1 MFLSFLNYKTYGVIS
16 KRRLKNVG
24 GNTEFSCHKTDRKE
38 RTIQDNLAVQ
48 ILNNLNVEFAAF
60 FHFALLIES
69 ELKGLADLIEMK
81 SAILVISL
89 IV

>member
-1 MFLSFLNYKTYGVIS
+1 M
-16 KRRLKNVG
+16 
-24 GNTEFSCHKTDRKE
+24 
-38 RTIQDNLAVQ
+38 Q
-48 ILNNLNVEFAAF
+48 ILNNLNVEFSAF

>member
-1 MFLSFLNYKTYGVIS
+1 MSFQRDALKMLAETLSFPVIRLTE
-16 KRRLKNVG
+16 RR
-24 GNTEFSCHKTDRKE
+24 EQYR
-38 RTIQDNLAVQ
+38 DNLAVQ
-48 ILNNLNVEFAAF
+48 ILSNLNVEFAAF